1 MPQQAM
7 RQNPVFVDAD
17 PEAIRRAQDY
27 LREAGIALI
36 SVSHSSGSL
45 RLFVNSDAIAK
56 ARQETGA
63 ITEDSLL
70 QLRMLSCGMTNAEIG
85 DKLGKS
91 ENTVKASLKALYR
104 TIGAHDRAHAVLI
117 ACRTGLI

>member
-1 MPQQAM
+1 MPQLEM

-17 PEAIRRAQDY
+17 PEAIRQAQDY
-27 LREAGIALI
+27 LKGSGIALV
-36 SVSHSSGSL
+36 SVSQSSGSL
-45 RLFVNSDAIAK
+45 RLFVRSDAIAK
-56 ARQETGA
+56 ANQEAGA

-70 QLRMLSCGMTNAEIG
+70 KLRMLSCGMTNAEIG

-91 ENTVKASLKALYR
+91 ENTVKASLKVLYR